1 MNLSEYNK
9 GDVAEI
15 EKLFAKV
22 FSDSEGSVEGLLIG
36 ELVHELFKT
45 TDAHDIYGFVAT
57 ENDLLLGSIIFT
69 KLTFES
75 GINAFILSPVAILTT
90 QQGKG
95 IGQKLIKYGIQH
107 LEKQGVKLVFTYGDP
122 DYYSK
127 VGFRPIT
134 EEIVKAPLKL
144 SQPEGWLCQS
154 LVGDVIKPI
163 MGNSYCV
170 EALNRPEY
178 W

>member
-1 MNLSEYNK
+1 MNLSVCNK
-9 GDVAEI
+9 SDVAEI

-36 ELVHELFKT
+36 KLVHELFKT

-57 ENDLLLGSIIFT
+57 ENGLLLGSIIFT

-95 IGQKLIKYGIQH
+95 IG
-107 LEKQGVKLVFTYGDP
+107 
-122 DYYSK
+122 S
-127 VGFRPIT
+127 
-134 EEIVKAPLKL
+134 A
-144 SQPEGWLCQS
+144 
-154 LVGDVIKPI
+154 
-163 MGNSYCV
+163 YCC
-170 EALNRPEY
+170 
-178 W
+178 